1 MDEQERRR
9 EPNDEQEEKE
19 KKEEEEEEQ
28 QQQAAAAKD
37 LPGRG
42 PWTAEEDLTL
52 INYMADHGQRGPW
65 NELPRAAGLKR
76 TGKSCRLR
84 WLNYLQ
90 PEVKRREFTADEQ
103 RLIRDLHSQWGNR

>member
-1 MDEQERRR
+1 MMDEQDRRR

-65 NELPRAAGLKR
+65 NELPRAAGTYVDR
-76 TGKSCRLR
+76 SPPFPASRRL
-84 WLNYLQ
+84 
-90 PEVKRREFTADEQ
+90 TAPQ
-103 RLIRDLHSQWGNR
+103 LLLIL